1 MAASSTGL
9 NAMPAPRPSSS
20 MPGSTS
26 TANEPATGARAN
38 SASPSAATSRPH
50 TSGARMSKR
59 ITSLADSPSE
69 NAAMMILAGRK
80 PSPTCMAV

>member
-1 MAASSTGL
+1 MNEVLTTPDARPASLGSTSLMAAS
-9 NAMPAPRPSSS
+9 
-20 MPGSTS
+20 
-26 TANEPATGARAN
+26 
-38 SASPSAATSRPH
+38 SPSAATSRPH

>member
-1 MAASSTGL
+1 
-9 NAMPAPRPSSS
+9 
-20 MPGSTS
+20 
-26 TANEPATGARAN
+26 
-38 SASPSAATSRPH
+38 
-50 TSGARMSKR
+50 MSKR